1 MEFDD
6 LVQYG
11 VLAEELN
18 FRRAAARLGIS
29 QPSLSRRIRRLE
41 REIGAY
47 LVERHSRRIRLTAA
61 GEIFAERAAWIA
73 HELATLKL
81 ELADAGRG
89 VLGRL
94 AVGFL
99 TSLSSDVF
107 RRVLPVFA
115 SNGDLRL
122 ELREGTARQ
131 QLVALRQHRID
142 LALTF
147 GPIDDPELNTES
159 LWSERLTAVAPADH
173 PVVVRK
179 SLTWPAL
186 TGERLIV
193 RASEHDHSVADY
205 VCGLAASAGCRPL
218 ITEFL
223 TTRENMVG
231 LVRAGFRHRAASG
244 VERLEPEHRATR
256 VHSHVRPWD
265 RIGDRRCLAARERQ
279 SGAAPLLG
287 GGHFGCS
294 RERGSAGLWSP
305 SRDYLFDANR
315 ALNSRSDR
323 MNRSSMAGISRSTV
337 MAPKLAA

>member
-1 MEFDD
+1 MELDD
-6 LVQYG
+6 LIRYG
-11 VLAEELN
+11 VLADELN

-29 QPSLSRRIRRLE
+29 QPSLTRHIRRLE
-41 REIGAY
+41 REIGTY
-47 LVERHSRRIRLTAA
+47 LVERHSRRVRLTAA

-73 HELATLKL
+73 DELARLKL

-107 RRVLPVFA
+107 RRVLPAFG
-115 SNGDLRL
+115 SNRDLRL

-147 GPIDDPELNTES
+147 GPIDDLELNAES

-223 TTRENMVG
+223 TSRENMVG
-231 LVRAGFRHRAASG
+231 LVRAGFGIALLPESSILSLNTEQLVCIPMSG
-244 VERLEPEHRATR
+244 PGTELEIVGVWLPGNANPALRRFLEAVTLAVRESADRPALDLRPATI
-256 VHSHVRPWD
+256 SSTP
-265 RIGDRRCLAARERQ
+265 IG
-279 SGAAPLLG
+279 P
-287 GGHFGCS
+287 
-294 RERGSAGLWSP
+294 
-305 SRDYLFDANR
+305 
-315 ALNSRSDR
+315 
-323 MNRSSMAGISRSTV
+323 
-337 MAPKLAA
+337 